1 MLDVM
6 DIDID
11 RPEKVVYVVG
21 LGPGEPFYMTQQAA
35 NTLESVDA
43 ICGYKVYLDLIRD
56 EFPCEEY
63 YSTGM
68 TQEIDRCRWALKKA
82 RTGKRVALVCSG
94 DAGVYGMASPLLE
107 LAPDYPDVAV
117 EVVPGLTA
125 ALSGGAVLGA
135 PLAHDFCVIS
145 LSDRLTPWEVIE
157 KRLAYAAM
165 GDFCVALYNPSSK
178 GRPDYLAKAVRI
190 LLENS
195 KSADTVCGIVRNI
208 GRKGQTARVLTLAQ
222 LENTA
227 VDMFTTVY
235 IGNAATK
242 QLGGKMVTPR
252 GYRSGTTEGRV
263 FSRQLAALG
272 AAVLV
277 SVATP
282 LGAEEQGEADGITV
296 HCGRLTPEEMT
307 ALLQGAALCVDATHP
322 YAVDATKNIRAA
334 CAAAGVE
341 YHRLLRAESP
351 LPAGS
356 MVFATAAHAAAF
368 LAGCSGNV
376 LLTTG
381 AKELA
386 AFAALSPERLFPR
399 VLPTREGIAAC
410 EAVGIP
416 HKNIIAMQGPFSYAL
431 NCALMKQFSIRYLVT
446 KDGGAVGGF
455 AEKAQAAQDT
465 GAQLIVVRRPA
476 ENGQTAAQILARC
489 KEVLV

>member
-6 DIDID
+6 EIDID

-63 YSTGM
+63 YATGM
-68 TQEIDRCRWALKKA
+68 TQELDRCRWALEKA

-157 KRLAYAAM
+157 KRLACAAM

-178 GRPDYLAKAVRI
+178 GRPDYLARAVCI
-190 LLENS
+190 LLES
-195 KSADTVCGIVRNI
+195 GKSADTVCGIVRNI
-208 GRKGQTARVLTLAQ
+208 GREGQTARILTLAQ
-222 LENTA
+222 LESTT

-242 QLGGKMVTPR
+242 QLGSKMVTPR
-252 GYRSGTTEGRV
+252 GTADEGSGFQRHYRGAGV
-263 FSRQLAALG
+263 LPAAGALG
-272 AAVLV
+272 AEVLV

-282 LGAEEQGEADGITV
+282 LGAEEQGKADGITV

-307 ALLQGAALCVDATHP
+307 ALLQGAALCIDATHP
-322 YAVDATKNIRAA
+322 YAVTPQKTSGLRVPWPGWSTTGCCGKEAPCLPGAWYLPPPPTRLHFWPG
-334 CAAAGVE
+334 AAAMCCWPQARKNLPPL
-341 YHRLLRAESP
+341 HRSARS
-351 LPAGS
+351 
-356 MVFATAAHAAAF
+356 
-368 LAGCSGNV
+368 GCSPGCCPRGRALPPARPPV
-376 LLTTG
+376 SRTG
-381 AKELA
+381 TSLPCRG
-386 AFAALSPERLFPR
+386 LS
-399 VLPTREGIAAC
+399 
-410 EAVGIP
+410 
-416 HKNIIAMQGPFSYAL
+416 AM
-431 NCALMKQFSIRYLVT
+431 R
-446 KDGGAVGGF
+446 
-455 AEKAQAAQDT
+455 
-465 GAQLIVVRRPA
+465 
-476 ENGQTAAQILARC
+476 
-489 KEVLV
+489 